1 MALRIDKKRIEAQ
14 LKGKDLQI
22 FRSQALHSKQRGLKP
37 SQYEKLLRYDSV
49 GSWLLVPELQQ
60 KCAKLI
66 YVYN

>member
-49 GSWLLVPELQQ
+49 GS
-60 KCAKLI
+60 
-66 YVYN
+66 